1 MQIDNLS
8 KMIFIHIPRTGG
20 SAFSY
25 STPGTINGQ
34 HLKPYYV
41 GGAFIY
47 NTEENLSTRIG
58 RHGTWEQNKKALDII
73 RADVSEYKLIT
84 FIRNPIDRIFSA
96 FRYLTLYK
104 KTQATWKNI
113 NDMLDEIEKA
123 PFGKVHWT
131 PQTYWLLEN
140 DKPIDYFKIYRF
152 EDVVNDIGLI
162 QKDFPLYNPHAK
174 DIIQRQGN
182 YKWWGYQKDHGKYT
196 VDRIKKIYKE
206 EHRYLSQWYEEL
218 K

>member
-20 SAFSY
+20 GAFSY
-25 STPGTINGQ
+25 STPGTINEQ

-58 RHGTWEQNKKALDII
+58 RHGTWKQNKKALDII
-73 RADVSEYKLIT
+73 RADVSQYKLIT

-104 KTQATWKNI
+104 KTQAPWKNI
-113 NDMLDEIEKA
+113 NDMLDEVERA

-140 DKPIDYFKIYRF
+140 NEPIDYFKIYRF
-152 EDVVNDIGLI
+152 EDVVNDISLI
-162 QKDFPLYNPHAK
+162 QKDFPLYNPHSK

-182 YKWWGYQKDHGKYT
+182 YKWQSYHTDHGKHT

-206 EHRYLSQWYEEL
+206 EHRYLSQWYKEL